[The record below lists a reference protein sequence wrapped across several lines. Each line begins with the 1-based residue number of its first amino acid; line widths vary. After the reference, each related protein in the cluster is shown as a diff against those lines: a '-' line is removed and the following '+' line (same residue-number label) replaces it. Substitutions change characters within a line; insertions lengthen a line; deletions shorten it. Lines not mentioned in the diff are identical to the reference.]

1 MKECAQFLCVPVR
14 KMINKSILV
23 GKWAKIHKQ
32 ETIQPIPKAYPPET
46 IDILRPIANLP
57 NINKIQETA
66 IAEMVIKDMED
77 NLDSSQYGNRK
88 HTSIQHYLVKL
99 LHRILA
105 TVDRNPRYEIHAV
118 LCLFVDW
125 RQAYSRQCHLLGIKS
140 FQQKSIRPALIP
152 LLADYFK
159 DREMQVKWRQRL
171 SQPRKLPGEGAMG
184 ATLGNHEFTSQT
196 NHSATCVPV
205 EDMFKCVDDLTVLER
220 INLVNRKIRSYN
232 TRQHVPSDVPIHGQF
247 IESKDLKTQQYHN
260 KINQ

>member
-1 MKECAQFLCVPVR
+1 
-14 KMINKSILV
+14 
-23 GKWAKIHKQ
+23 
-32 ETIQPIPKAYPPET
+32 
-46 IDILRPIANLP
+46 
-57 NINKIQETA
+57 
-66 IAEMVIKDMED
+66 MVIKDMED

-140 FQQKSIRPALIP
+140 FQQNSIRPALIP

-196 NHSATCVPV
+196 NHSADCVPV